1 MNTKTKRRL
10 VVVTGVIVVVLAIV
24 LAVVGSGGAAKTV
37 SVADALSGSYDSD
50 RIQVSG
56 NVVDNSFAT
65 EDNVLTFDIY
75 DPEGD
80 ASQTLRVRYEG
91 AASSTFGNGVTAI
104 CTGKL
109 STSNGVEL
117 VASELVTKCPSKY
130 ESATDALT
138 VARLTEYGESIV
150 DTTVKLA
157 GTVVEGT
164 LTAAGTGE
172 PRFMVADAG
181 DASVR
186 VPVEFDGALPE
197 TIVDGTSVV
206 ITGSLSDAG
215 SFVATDVAQE
225 G

>member
-1 MNTKTKRRL
+1 M
-10 VVVTGVIVVVLAIV
+10 
-24 LAVVGSGGAAKTV
+24 
-37 SVADALSGSYDSD
+37 ADALSGSYDSD

-186 VPVEFDGALPE
+186 VPVEFDGALSE
-197 TIVDGTSVV
+197 SIVDGTSVV